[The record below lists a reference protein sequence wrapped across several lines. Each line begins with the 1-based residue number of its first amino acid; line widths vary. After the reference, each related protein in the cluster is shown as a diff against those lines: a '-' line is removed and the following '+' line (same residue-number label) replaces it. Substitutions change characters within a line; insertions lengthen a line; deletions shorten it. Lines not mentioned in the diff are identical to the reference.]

1 LISLIDGATGID
13 GAAGNFSVGVAA
25 ETVDWK
31 DIGASEAI
39 DPMPIMVSNLQE
51 FLWILDMTY

>member
-1 LISLIDGATGID
+1 LIDGAIGID
-13 GAAGNFSVGVAA
+13 GAVGNFSVGVAA